1 MTTLT
6 EIDAGLWPDVA
17 RVPAAGAARLRAAR
31 TAIAHATRVAG
42 VRLREAG
49 GADAPGD
56 RPPGDRRP
64 VLEVLRPHEFYARLG
79 RDGLIGFGEG
89 YMSGA
94 WTAPDLAGLL
104 TAFAARLTSL
114 VPPPLQKLRRAFQ
127 PSMPAAELAD
137 RAGARRNVSRHYDL
151 SNELFAL
158 FLDPTMT
165 YSSALFEPG
174 DDLERAQ
181 LRKIDAVLDA
191 ASVRPGSRVLE
202 IGTGWGALAVR
213 AATER
218 GARVTTVTLSEEQAR
233 LARSR
238 VEAAGVADL
247 VDIQV
252 RDYRDVEGRY
262 DAVVSVEMIEAVSER
277 HWPDYFAAL
286 GRALAPGGRVGL
298 QAITMPHD
306 HLLATR
312 HSWTWI
318 HKYVFPGG
326 LIPSEVAIRAH
337 ALRDGGLAV
346 LQRRSFGAHYAET
359 LRQWRERFLAA
370 ADAVSALGFDPVF
383 RRMWEFYLAYC
394 EAGFRTGRLDVEQ
407 YTLGAGGVR

>member
-6 EIDAGLWPDVA
+6 GIDAGRWPDVA
-17 RVPAAGAARLRAAR
+17 TVPVAGAARLRVAR
-31 TAIAHATRVAG
+31 TAVAYAAQVAG
-42 VRLREAG
+42 VRVVTAG
-49 GADAPGD
+49 IARPGT
-56 RPPGDRRP
+56 P
-64 VLEVLRPHEFYARLG
+64 VLELRRPDEFYARVG
-79 RDGLIGFGEG
+79 RDGLIGLGEG

-94 WTAPDLAGLL
+94 WTTPDLAGVL
-104 TAFAARLTSL
+104 TAFATRLTTL
-114 VPPPLQKLRRAFQ
+114 VPPPLQKLRRLVQ
-127 PSMPAAELAD
+127 PGMPAAEFAD
-137 RAGARRNVSRHYDL
+137 RAGARRNISRHYDL

-191 ASVRPGSRVLE
+191 AAVRSGTRVLE

-218 GARVTTVTLSEEQAR
+218 GAHVTTLTLSEEQAR

-238 VEAAGVADL
+238 VQAAGVADL
-247 VDIQV
+247 VDVQV

-262 DAVVSVEMIEAVSER
+262 DAVVSVEMIEAVGER

-286 GRALAPGGRVGL
+286 GRALLPGGRAGL
-298 QAITMPHD
+298 QAITMPHE
-306 HLLATR
+306 HLRATR

-337 ALRDGGLAV
+337 ARRDGGLTV

-370 ADAVSALGFDPVF
+370 ADAAGALGFDPVF

-407 YTLGAGGVR
+407 YTLGTGGVR

>member
-1 MTTLT
+1 MSAVTS
-6 EIDAGLWPDVA
+6 IDIGRWPDVA
-17 RVPAAGAARLRAAR
+17 VTPAAGGARLRAAR
-31 TAIAHATRVAG
+31 TAVGYAARVAG
-42 VRLREAG
+42 VRVVTAD
-49 GADAPGD
+49 GALGAAPGA
-56 RPPGDRRP
+56 P
-64 VLEVLRPHEFYARLG
+64 VLEVRRAREFFARIG

-89 YMSGA
+89 FMSGA
-94 WTAPDLAGLL
+94 WTAPDLTGVL
-104 TAFAARLTSL
+104 TAFAGRLTGL
-114 VPPPLQKLRRAFQ
+114 VPPPLQRLRRLTQ
-127 PSMPAAELAD
+127 PSMPAAEFAD

-158 FLDPTMT
+158 FLDPSMT
-165 YSSALFEPG
+165 YSSALFGPG

-191 ASVRPGSRVLE
+191 AAVRPGARVLE

-218 GARVTTVTLSEEQAR
+218 GAHVTTVTLSEEQAA

-238 VEAAGVADL
+238 VQTAGVTDR
-247 VDIQV
+247 VDVQV

-262 DAVVSVEMIEAVSER
+262 DAVVSVEMIEAVGER
-277 HWPDYFAAL
+277 HWPQYFATL
-286 GRALAPGGRVGL
+286 GRALAPGGRIGL
-298 QAITMPHD
+298 QAITMPHE
-306 HLLATR
+306 HLVATR

-326 LIPSEVAIRAH
+326 LIPSERAIREH
-337 ALRDGGLAV
+337 GWRDGGLSV
-346 LQRRSFGAHYAET
+346 LHRRSFGAHYAET
-359 LRQWRERFLAA
+359 LRQWRERFLAG
-370 ADAVSALGFDPVF
+370 ADAVGALGFDPVF

-407 YTLGAGGVR
+407 YTLGTGGVR

>member
-1 MTTLT
+1 MTVLT
-6 EIDAGLWPDVA
+6 GIDTARWPDIA
-17 RVPAAGAARLRAAR
+17 QVPAAGTARLRAAR
-31 TAIAHATRVAG
+31 IAIVHTTRVAG
-42 VRLREAG
+42 IRLRDAG
-49 GADAPGD
+49 GADVPGD
-56 RPPGDRRP
+56 SRP
-64 VLEVLRPHEFYARLG
+64 VLEVRRPAEFYARLG

-89 YMSGA
+89 FMSGA
-94 WTAPDLAGLL
+94 WTAPDLPALL

-114 VPPPLQKLRRAFQ
+114 VPPPLQKLRRLVQ
-127 PSMPAAELAD
+127 PSVPAAELAD

-191 ASVRPGSRVLE
+191 AAVGPGTRLLE

-218 GARVTTVTLSEEQAR
+218 GAEVTTVTLSEEQAR

-238 VEAAGVADL
+238 VQAAGVAER

-262 DAVVSVEMIEAVSER
+262 DAVVSVEMIEAVGER

-306 HLLATR
+306 HMLATR

-318 HKYVFPGG
+318 HKYIFPGG

-337 ALRDGGLAV
+337 ALRDGGLTV
-346 LQRRSFGAHYAET
+346 LHRRSFGAHYAET
-359 LRQWRERFLAA
+359 LRQWRERFLAT
-370 ADAVSALGFDPVF
+370 ADSVGDLGFDPVF

-407 YTLGAGGVR
+407 YTLGVGGVR

>member
-1 MTTLT
+1 MSVLT
-6 EIDAGLWPDVA
+6 EVDAGRWPDIA
-17 RVPAAGAARLRAAR
+17 RVPTAGAARVRAAR
-31 TAIAHATRVAG
+31 TAMAHAARVAG
-42 VRLREAG
+42 VRVVTARAQVP
-49 GADAPGD
+49 GA
-56 RPPGDRRP
+56 P
-64 VLEVLRPHEFYARLG
+64 VLEVRRPGEFYARLG

-94 WTAPDLAGLL
+94 WTAPDLPAVL
-104 TAFAARLTSL
+104 TAFAARLTGL
-114 VPPPLQKLRRAFQ
+114 VPPPLQRLRRVFQ
-127 PSMPAAELAD
+127 PGMPAAEHAD
-137 RAGARRNVSRHYDL
+137 RDGARRNVRRHYDL

-181 LRKIDAVLDA
+181 LRKIDTVLDA
-191 ASVRPGSRVLE
+191 AAVRPGAAVLE
-202 IGTGWGALAVR
+202 IGTGWGALAIR
-213 AATER
+213 AATDRE
-218 GARVTTVTLSEEQAR
+218 AHVTTVTLSEEQAR

-238 VEAAGVADL
+238 VRAAGVADR
-247 VDIQV
+247 VDVQV
-252 RDYRDVEGRY
+252 RDYRDVEGTY

-277 HWPDYFAAL
+277 HWPDYFAVL

-298 QAITMPHD
+298 QAITMPHE

-312 HSWTWI
+312 RSWTWM
-318 HKYVFPGG
+318 HKYIFPGG

-370 ADAVSALGFDPVF
+370 ADAVGALGFDPVF